1 MTVAMYMGSWPQNIG
16 NAFFDLGAEAQMRL
30 SLPEERII
38 RTGGAVHW
46 MFNNSDTSKFH
57 LLPRKLQTL
66 LPRRFER
73 NGNSLELGQLI
84 SARLI
89 VFAGMSVC
97 KEFADNN
104 GPTFEMFKKNG
115 GKILGLGVGASNYSS
130 DDVNPFIRMCEQI
143 GGISLITRDEN
154 TFKLLEGKIEILH
167 RGIDS
172 AFFLPEYFPKPSL
185 INNNFYVSNFDS
197 MPEPNFVTQKNPLR
211 THHDLWGPLPKRYI
225 NAANTVVSDIPEDY
239 LSIYSNADTTYSD
252 RVHACVATLAY
263 GNSAQF
269 FGKTQRAKLFTEVG
283 IEDIGTLSRLDLE
296 ELSLIKRSQLEL
308 IKKLAKDN

>member
-1 MTVAMYMGSWPQNIG
+1 
-16 NAFFDLGAEAQMRL
+16 
-30 SLPEERII
+30 
-38 RTGGAVHW
+38 
-46 MFNNSDTSKFH
+46 
-57 LLPRKLQTL
+57 
-66 LPRRFER
+66 
-73 NGNSLELGQLI
+73 
-84 SARLI
+84 
-89 VFAGMSVC
+89 
-97 KEFADNN
+97 
-104 GPTFEMFKKNG
+104 
-115 GKILGLGVGASNYSS
+115 
-130 DDVNPFIRMCEQI
+130 
-143 GGISLITRDEN
+143 
-154 TFKLLEGKIEILH
+154 
-167 RGIDS
+167 
-172 AFFLPEYFPKPSL
+172 
-185 INNNFYVSNFDS
+185 

-225 NAANTVVSDIPEDY
+225 NAANTVVSDVPEDY